1 MKKLLVLMLVLGLT
15 SIAGASNTD
24 KIVQLSVNGEVADE
38 YFRDNP
44 LGPSDEVTLDVI
56 LANGVAMDAME
67 LDLEI
72 IGAATISLPDPAT
85 GIIVGGFESWSLI
98 VDGITDKGIGVM
110 AGVTFGSV
118 DGKIVDNITLHCE
131 GMGNVTVQLTSAGSN
146 HIVAPEMMDLTAADL
161 GSIIIHQIPEPMTI
175 TLLGL
180 GGLALLRR
188 RK

>member
-44 LGPSDEVTLDVI
+44 LGPSDTVTLDAI
-56 LANGVAMDAME
+56 LADGVAMDAME

-72 IGAATISLPDPAT
+72 IGAATISLPDNPT
-85 GIIVGGFESWSLI
+85 DIIVGGFESWSLI
-98 VDGITDKGIGVM
+98 VDDVTDKGIGIM
-110 AGVTFGSV
+110 AGVTFGEV
-118 DGKIVDNITLHCE
+118 DGKIIDLITFHCE
-131 GMGNVTVQLTSAGSN
+131 GNGAVTVNLTIAGSN
-146 HIVAPEMMDLTAADL
+146 HILAPEDRLLTAADL
-161 GSIIIHQIPEPMTI
+161 GSIVIHQIPEPMTI